1 MELLEM
7 PMKKLSNY
15 TALKMAVRYA
25 HREAKGF
32 TGRNNDPT
40 GQYMASV
47 LAYYTALCD
56 FDLVGIL

>member
-1 MELLEM
+1 
-7 PMKKLSNY
+7 MKKLSNY

-56 FDLVGIL
+56 FDLVEIL